1 MSCVKQIK
9 LIDNTRLAGRPVH
22 GLAGGTQLKVRP
34 WRWAEQC
41 SVVPVS
47 RHIGALLST
56 RTPVATS
63 TATVIIRGEGS
74 RTHTGKWASRS
85 DYETDILLVFL
96 LTNIFIKCPLFWNV
110 LYYSTNFCEDDVM
123 HIYFPRCSD
132 NSSCHPVGSF
142 YYWDLGWSLLS
153 PRPQTR
159 HVSNVW
165 QCWTM
170 LRDAAY

>member
-34 WRWAEQC
+34 WRWAERC

-63 TATVIIRGEGS
+63 TATVIIRGRGKS
-74 RTHTGKWASRS
+74 HTHGEMGIQIRLWNTHSSCLPSNK
-85 DYETDILLVFL
+85 YLHQVPPLL
-96 LTNIFIKCPLFWNV
+96 KCPLLLNEFSWRWCYALCIFIFPV
-110 LYYSTNFCEDDVM
+110 VVTTVAVTQLAVST
-123 HIYFPRCSD
+123 I
-132 NSSCHPVGSF
+132 GI
-142 YYWDLGWSLLS
+142 
-153 PRPQTR
+153 
-159 HVSNVW
+159 
-165 QCWTM
+165 
-170 LRDAAY
+170 

>member
-34 WRWAEQC
+34 WRWAERC

-63 TATVIIRGEGS
+63 TATVIIRG
-74 RTHTGKWASRS
+74 RGKWHTHGEMGIQIRLWNRHSS
-85 DYETDILLVFL
+85 CLPFY
-96 LTNIFIKCPLFWNV
+96 NFIKCPF
-110 LYYSTNFCEDDVM
+110 
-123 HIYFPRCSD
+123 
-132 NSSCHPVGSF
+132 SF
-142 YYWDLGWSLLS
+142 
-153 PRPQTR
+153 
-159 HVSNVW
+159 NVW
-165 QCWTM
+165 IF
-170 LRDAAY
+170 AYFLCTFAKMMVDIFIFRVVVTTVAVTQLAVSTIGI

>member
-63 TATVIIRGEGS
+63 TATVIIRG
-74 RTHTGKWASRS
+74 RGKWHTHGEMGIQIRLWNIHSSCLPSNNFIECPFSSNVR
-85 DYETDILLVFL
+85 VFSCFL
-96 LTNIFIKCPLFWNV
+96 CTFVKIMVDIFIFRVVVTTVAVTQLAV
-110 LYYSTNFCEDDVM
+110 ST
-123 HIYFPRCSD
+123 I
-132 NSSCHPVGSF
+132 GI
-142 YYWDLGWSLLS
+142 
-153 PRPQTR
+153 
-159 HVSNVW
+159 
-165 QCWTM
+165 
-170 LRDAAY
+170 

>member
-9 LIDNTRLAGRPVH
+9 LIDNTRLAGCPVH

-63 TATVIIRGEGS
+63 TATVIIRG
-74 RTHTGKWASRS
+74 RGKWHTLGEMGIQIRLWNIHSS
-85 DYETDILLVFL
+85 CLPSNKYLHQVPPLL
-96 LTNIFIKCPLFWNV
+96 KCPLSFITQRIFV
-110 LYYSTNFCEDDVM
+110 KMMLCIFIFRVVVTTVAVTQLAVST
-123 HIYFPRCSD
+123 I
-132 NSSCHPVGSF
+132 GI
-142 YYWDLGWSLLS
+142 
-153 PRPQTR
+153 
-159 HVSNVW
+159 
-165 QCWTM
+165 
-170 LRDAAY
+170 